1 MVPGAAL
8 QADTMSFTVSAFCV
22 GLAISRLGVTPTST
36 IGTKS
41 RSTL

>member
-1 MVPGAAL
+1 
-8 QADTMSFTVSAFCV
+8 MSATVCAFCA
-22 GLAISRLGVTPTST
+22 GLAISRFGVTPTST